1 MFLISPYVPKFGS
14 PQIKTMFPSGKFIIL
29 LALVQNDRLP
39 FCFRAGER
47 VIGTYGKLLQ
57 FDYQD
62 NDIDL
67 SYYTDF
73 NNNIKNGTFKRK
85 KTQTIEN
92 AKVDINFDINYYDLA
107 ELRKIFVDYF
117 KLLDEIPT
125 NNFDINL
132 KWGVIKVKNNSKMQN
147 IDMHQMEIED
157 DHDIREDVE
166 VTGPRYV
173 ERGRA
178 QITRPPRPF
187 SLYYMVFINGSGQ
200 MGLKDP
206 DIQKIIGRIAQ
217 IVNDNNSVY
226 PNELQSWLDTQEPP
240 IVLSQAK
247 ISLEE
252 KVRVW
257 QAINKPYQI
266 SLFYRAA
273 PVYLSSGEIITTP
286 RVSDASFELGITG
299 EERG

>member
-1 MFLISPYVPKFGS
+1 MADYPIISDVSSYI
-14 PQIKTMFPSGKFIIL
+14 IKTLREKMCPEPIPS
-29 LALVQNDRLP
+29 P
-39 FCFRAGER
+39 
-47 VIGTYGKLLQ
+47 
-57 FDYQD
+57 
-62 NDIDL
+62 
-67 SYYTDF
+67 
-73 NNNIKNGTFKRK
+73 NNIEISSPLS
-85 KTQTIEN
+85 Q
-92 AKVDINFDINYYDLA
+92 D
-107 ELRKIFVDYF
+107 VDY
-117 KLLDEIPT
+117 LVGLY
-125 NNFDINL
+125 L
-132 KWGVIKVKNNSKMQN
+132 Y
-147 IDMHQMEIED
+147 
-157 DHDIREDVE
+157 DIREDVE
-166 VTGPRYV
+166 VTGPRYI

-178 QITRPPRPF
+178 QISRPPRPF

-217 IVNDNNSVY
+217 IVNDNSSVY

-273 PVYLSSGEIITTP
+273 PVYLSSGEYITTP
-286 RVSDASFELGITG
+286 RVSDASFELAITG